1 LSMYQNSAKM
11 QNQTP
16 EEFIRDLVGVYMLLV
31 PSLVLGTG
39 AYDGGYRL
47 PWEEVDLLVI
57 IIIVVIK
64 KIH

>member
-1 LSMYQNSAKM
+1 M

-47 PWEEVDLLVI
+47 PWEELDLFVI